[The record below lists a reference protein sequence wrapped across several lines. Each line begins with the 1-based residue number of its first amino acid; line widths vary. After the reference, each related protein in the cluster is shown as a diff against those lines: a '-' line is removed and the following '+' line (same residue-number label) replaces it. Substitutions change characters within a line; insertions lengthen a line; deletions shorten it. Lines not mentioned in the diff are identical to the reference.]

1 MVTRKIIVS
10 LPEKEIILKN
20 QFASI
25 EQNKGNFININQ
37 DIKNFS
43 IMRNMKKLPW
53 HYLKKFH

>member
-37 DIKNFS
+37 DIK
-43 IMRNMKKLPW
+43 KLFDNEE
-53 HYLKKFH
+53 YEKASLALSKKFH